1 MAHVITI
8 KNENVTLFGMADFEF
23 QVEKHMGHEAQEYL
37 REQKR
42 DIIEGL
48 KEIKDVGGKRAVQE
62 LVEEILRGLE

>member
-23 QVEKHMGHEAQEYL
+23 QVEKHMGHEALEYL
-37 REQKR
+37 LEQKR

-48 KEIKDVGGKRAVQE
+48 NEIKAISRSSGVIE
-62 LVEEILRGLE
+62 LVEEILNDLE

>member
-23 QVEKHMGHEAQEYL
+23 QVEKHMGHEALEYL

-42 DIIEGL
+42 DVIEGL
-48 KEIKDVGGKRAVQE
+48 KEIQDISSDVGVHRI
-62 LVEEILRGLE
+62 VEEILNALE

>member
-23 QVEKHMGHEAQEYL
+23 QVEKHMGHEALEYL

-48 KEIKDVGGKRAVQE
+48 KEIQDITSHRDVRGI
-62 LVEEILRGLE
+62 VEEILHGLE

>member
-23 QVEKHMGHEAQEYL
+23 QVEKHMGHEALEYL

>member
-8 KNENVTLFGMADFEF
+8 KNENVTLFSMADFEF
-23 QVEKHMGHEAQEYL
+23 QVEKHMGHEALEYL

-48 KEIKDVGGKRAVQE
+48 KEIKDVGGKRAVRE
-62 LVEEILRGLE
+62 LVEEILNDLE